1 MGIASPAAAAV
12 RGFGAAIDRLDRILS
27 SLETVGGSIA
37 SMERDMRG
45 MRNDLQ
51 SAVASIEALRGDVR
65 GLDGSVQGIR
75 EATESLE
82 AKVDELGGSLKRI
95 DALVPRITRRA
106 RAQARAA
113 QETA

>member
-12 RGFGAAIDRLDRILS
+12 RGFGAAIDRLDRILC

-37 SMERDMRG
+37 AMERDMRG
-45 MRNDLQ
+45 MRNDLRE
-51 SAVASIEALRGDVR
+51 AVDSIGALRGDVR
-65 GLDGSVQGIR
+65 NLDQSVTGIR
-75 EATESLE
+75 DATVSLE
-82 AKVDELGGSLKRI
+82 GKVEELGGSLKRI

>member
-1 MGIASPAAAAV
+1 MGIASPAAAAM
-12 RGFGAAIDRLDRILS
+12 RGLGATVDRLDRILC
-27 SLETVGGSIA
+27 SLETLGGSMA
-37 SMERDMRG
+37 SIERDMRG
-45 MRNDLQ
+45 MRTDLQ
-51 SAVASIEALRGDVR
+51 SAVESIEALRGDVR
-65 GLDGSVQGIR
+65 GLDGSVHGIR

-82 AKVDELGGSLKRI
+82 AKVEELGGSLKRI